1 SLLGDPSIFR
11 EEYLQKTW
19 PFRSAETRVFRGFQT
34 DNEKL
39 AESLPKASEK
49 PCRVAPGNAAPAIVA
64 TGTGKG
70 NGGRP
75 LRTVLIATSFFNE
88 RTARPMSIPRPRHFR

>member
-1 SLLGDPSIFR
+1 MAALDDGGSLLGDPSIFR

-39 AESLPKASEK
+39 AESLPKASEE
-49 PCRVAPGNAAPAIVA
+49 PRRVARGTPPPRSSRQEPARETEA
-64 TGTGKG
+64 GPYG
-70 NGGRP
+70 
-75 LRTVLIATSFFNE
+75 LF
-88 RTARPMSIPRPRHFR
+88 